1 VRKFEELGIGQ
12 PQHVVS
18 LRKLMDLEQKVATYI
33 NSYLATRQIGTLH
46 DLEHGLAAQEGV
58 EVLLVRVGI
67 WI

>member
-1 VRKFEELGIGQ
+1 
-12 PQHVVS
+12 
-18 LRKLMDLEQKVATYI
+18 MDLEQKVATYI